1 MHRIPAQAAPLT
13 RGSHGPSPRD
23 FLDKLR
29 KGTLTMPLQT
39 VGIERESDT
48 RDHHLEFG
56 VSCHGADLQDPGFDQ
71 WMGV

>member
-1 MHRIPAQAAPLT
+1 
-13 RGSHGPSPRD
+13 
-23 FLDKLR
+23 
-29 KGTLTMPLQT
+29 MPLQT

-71 WMGV
+71 WIGV